1 MASTTKLANLKDRV
15 ASIKEFSG
23 DAVPVD
29 DIASV
34 VTSLVHGS
42 ADINVATVAAE
53 LRDTLDFIKAARS
66 EVTAVQAKAMSSRD
80 IPNAALELDAVVEET
95 NTAATTILDS
105 AEQLNV
111 MAEDADGEQA
121 LVLESISMALFEA
134 SSFQDLTGQRINKVS
149 KTLSELEK
157 RLSSLALAIGDA
169 WVDDEQDPFDEAGN
183 VVNADA
189 LLHGPQMDGEGNS
202 QDDIDAL
209 LASFD

>member
-1 MASTTKLANLKDRV
+1 MASAATLATLEDRTASLKEAR
-15 ASIKEFSG
+15 G

-29 DIASV
+29 DISSV
-34 VTSLVHGS
+34 ITTMLHGS
-42 ADINVATVAAE
+42 ADINVANVAAE

-66 EVTAVQAKAMSSRD
+66 EVTAVKPGAMSSRD
-80 IPNAALELDAVVEET
+80 IPNAALELDAVVEAT
-95 NTAATTILDS
+95 NAAATTILDS
-105 AEQLNV
+105 AEQLSE
-111 MAEDADGEQA
+111 MAEDAEEEQSMA
-121 LVLESISMALFEA
+121 LESISMALFEA
-134 SSFQDLTGQRINKVS
+134 SSFQDLTGQRINKVT
-149 KTLSELEK
+149 KTLRELED

-169 WVDDEQDPFDEAGN
+169 WVDEEEDPFDEASN